1 MNGRQKITVRTAR
14 EIAQK
19 NYATWGQWVIETME
33 DKDIL
38 EDLAGHSTLGSWVRY
53 RKDVYSRIKEIED
66 TAW

>member
-1 MNGRQKITVRTAR
+1 MDDKRLMTVRTAR
-14 EIAQK
+14 ERAQK
-19 NYATWGQWVIETME
+19 NYSTWGQWVIETME